1 MPVGGCAYWWESH
14 YSLVQGH
21 SPLKPF
27 AVLLIEIYP
36 IRKNDTIKK
45 ITENTFPRINFAN
58 P

>member
-27 AVLLIEIYP
+27 AVLPYRNISNKE
-36 IRKNDTIKK
+36 
-45 ITENTFPRINFAN
+45 E
-58 P
+58 